1 MLSVAGGGK
10 QRRIR
15 RALLAHLL
23 LLPGIAAAQLGP
35 EFVVNSTTAGNQ
47 TQPDVAA
54 DSAGNFTVVWTGPDG
69 VGNGVFVR
77 RFNADGSPR
86 GAESR
91 VNPDI
96 AGEQSEPSVAVDGS
110 GRFVVSYTAADSD
123 GTGIYA
129 RRYAATGLAI
139 DSRPFRVNFKAA
151 RNQTQSRV
159 ALSSSGALVV
169 AWRRTSSAPEDEEQ
183 AAEFRLYSDNGKAL
197 TEDVVAGTALAISTD
212 ALKSVA
218 LARQGDGRFAIA
230 YVDCDCGD
238 EVGDTIVKAFSATGT
253 LLGTSVF
260 AMRFSPAIAT
270 SGTGYVLVADDSG
283 DDIFEDEVFATRLDG
298 NGAVISSELSVSGR
312 PLEGVSKDADV
323 AGTPSGQF
331 VVVAPNQQPSLNI
344 FGRRYSAA
352 NTALTPYVRVGS
364 PGTRYRYSARVA
376 LGANGNGVAVWTDGN
391 IGDHGLDGDAGGI
404 TARRLTFGP

>member
-1 MLSVAGGGK
+1 MLSVTGGSG

-35 EFVVNSTTAGNQ
+35 EFVVNSTTVGNQ

-69 VGNGVFVR
+69 AGNGAFVR
-77 RFNADGSPR
+77 RFNTDGSPR

-96 AGEQSEPSVAVDGS
+96 AGEESEPSVAVDGS

-129 RRYAATGLAI
+129 RRYTATGLAI

-151 RNQTQSRV
+151 RNQTLSKV

-169 AWRRTSSAPEDEEQ
+169 AWRRSSSAPEEEEQ
-183 AAEFRLYSDNGKAL
+183 AAEFRLYGDNGKAV
-197 TEDVVAGTALAISTD
+197 TEDVVAGTALAITGINDGIRSL
-212 ALKSVA
+212 AVA
-218 LARQGDGRFAIA
+218 RHGDGRFAIA
-230 YVDCDCGD
+230 YLYCTDCGD
-238 EVGDTIVKAFSATGT
+238 ELGRTFVKSYGATGT
-253 LLGTSVF
+253 LLGTSAF
-260 AMRFSPAIAT
+260 YMRFQPSIAA
-270 SGTGYVLVADDSG
+270 SGAGYVLVADDSG
-283 DDIFEDEVFATRLDG
+283 DDITEDEVYATRLDG
-298 NGAVISSELSVSGR
+298 NGAVVSSELSVSGLPGR
-312 PLEGVSKDADV
+312 SSSRDADV

-331 VVVAPNQQPSLNI
+331 VVVAEHISNI
-344 FGRRYSAA
+344 SGRRYSAE

-364 PGTRYRYSARVA
+364 PGTRYRYSPRVA
-376 LGANGNGVAVWTDGN
+376 LGANGNGVAVWIDGGF
-391 IGDHGLDGDAGGI
+391 GDHGLDGDAGGI